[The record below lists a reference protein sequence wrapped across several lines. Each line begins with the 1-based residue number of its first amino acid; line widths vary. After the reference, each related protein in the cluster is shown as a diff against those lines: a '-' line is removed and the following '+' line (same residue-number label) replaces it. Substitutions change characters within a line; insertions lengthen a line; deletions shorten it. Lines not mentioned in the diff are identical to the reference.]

1 MPRFREVSHVFD
13 LILERIMINL
23 GWTGWI
29 VGSVKVWMT
38 FAAMV
43 EPQVFFSY

>member
-1 MPRFREVSHVFD
+1 MLDAIF
-13 LILERIMINL
+13 ERTMMNL
-23 GWTGWI
+23 GWSGWV

-43 EPQVFFSY
+43 EPQVFFRY